1 MGSGSGGNKLVFN
14 MDTLKQD
21 ANKRFV
27 PPMDTTAVIVVKL
40 NI

>member
-27 PPMDTTAVIVVKL
+27 PPMEL
-40 NI
+40 RQ